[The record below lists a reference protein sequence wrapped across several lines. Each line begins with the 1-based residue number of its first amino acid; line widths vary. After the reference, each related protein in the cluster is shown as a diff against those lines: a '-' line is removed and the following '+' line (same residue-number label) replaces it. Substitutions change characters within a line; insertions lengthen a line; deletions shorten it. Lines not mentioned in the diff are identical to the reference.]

1 MTEVRGF
8 YYPSELIGKQFV
20 PTNLPTQNGN
30 SRYWPDL
37 NSQKNDPNIWGDK
50 NYKNWSTALT
60 NTISTG
66 VTNYVVG
73 ADAFLLL
80 VSIIELPWITI

>member
-37 NSQKNDPNIWGDK
+37 NSQK
-50 NYKNWSTALT
+50 
-60 NTISTG
+60 TIQI
-66 VTNYVVG
+66 YG
-73 ADAFLLL
+73 AIKIIKIGLL
-80 VSIIELPWITI
+80 P